1 MTDGTA
7 NASTVWAVSSA
18 NPIAVGTDDIDF
30 LAVTL
35 GAYAV
40 IDEDDMASDSATKV
54 PTQQSVKA
62 FVTAAINVVLGGVAA
77 ADDTLAELYSL
88 IQSHTHTF
96 ASLTSEPTTVSGYGI
111 TDVPTTAR
119 TVNTQHSLTGGGD
132 LSADGT
138 LSLVNDS
145 ASPGN
150 SKVYGTD
157 GSGAKGWKNDPAG
170 GSTLPT
176 GYTSA
181 QQTITAAGSLTL
193 AHGLG

>member
-1 MTDGTA
+1 VTDGTA

-96 ASLTSEPTTVSGYGI
+96 AS
-111 TDVPTTAR
+111 AR